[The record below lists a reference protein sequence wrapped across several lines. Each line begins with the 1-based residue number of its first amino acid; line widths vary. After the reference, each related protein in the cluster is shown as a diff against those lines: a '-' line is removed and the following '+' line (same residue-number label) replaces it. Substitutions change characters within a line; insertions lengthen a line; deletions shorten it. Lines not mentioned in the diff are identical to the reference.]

1 MHPSHS
7 GPPSD
12 LVALIVADLAREL
25 GRPPGDVQVRSVE
38 AVTWRDGS
46 LGCPEP
52 GMFYTQA
59 LVPGFRLTLE
69 VDGRSFDYRSGRGMA
84 FRRCNRSD
92 KAGAEADPLPEEL
105 SRTE

>member
-1 MHPSHS
+1 MQGSRS

-12 LVALIVADLAREL
+12 LVAAIVADLAREL
-25 GRPPGDVQVRSVE
+25 GRAPSDVHVLSLEPVI
-38 AVTWRDGS
+38 WRDGS

-69 VDGRSFDYRSGRGMA
+69 VDGKSFDYRSGRGMA
-84 FRRCNRSD
+84 FRRCKRTA
-92 KAGAEADPLPEEL
+92 KAGPEADPLPDEL